1 MRRRTETGRRRAGG
15 NVAGADPHRKTVSVT
30 VLDERGG
37 VLGTKHFKVSGVGH
51 RAMWEW
57 IQSFGPVCRFGIEN
71 ATGIGRHTA
80 MFLIERGVDVR
91 DVCPTRTAEQ
101 ARRRQQGKSDVLDAT
116 RIARETLADPSLPT
130 AFKRAG
136 ADRGP
141 DPVHEQILLW
151 HKARRSL
158 VKSRTHLL
166 NEADHLLVELPL
178 EFREQ
183 LPRTSE
189 VRRLLHAL
197 QMLDTSGYHDA
208 VTRLRLR
215 FLADQTGRIDALDRE
230 ERLVARELAALVM
243 ATGSTLAKL
252 RGIATRSAAELL
264 VEVGDP
270 RRFTEGGFARFNG
283 SAPLPCSSGEG
294 AGEPVRHRFNP
305 HGNRRVNC
313 VLHHMALTQLRCDPR
328 ARELYDHSR
337 QRGHT
342 KTEAM
347 RVLKRRLSDVVHRRM
362 IRDLEATARGSV
374 NTGLKTGTLT

>member
-1 MRRRTETGRRRAGG
+1 MRRRQRPVGGVQRQCRRCRSAPQDGIGDGARRAW
-15 NVAGADPHRKTVSVT
+15 R
-30 VLDERGG
+30 
-37 VLGTKHFKVSGVGH
+37 GVGH
-51 RAMWEW
+51 EALQGVRGWSPGDVGVDPIVWA
-57 IQSFGPVCRFGIEN
+57 GVPVRDRERD
-71 ATGIGRHTA
+71 GIGRHTA

-178 EFREQ
+178 ELREQ

-208 VTRLRLR
+208 VTGYGCDSSPTRP
-215 FLADQTGRIDALDRE
+215 DASTPWIVKSASSPASSPRWSW
-230 ERLVARELAALVM
+230 RPGPRSPNCAALPHVAPPSCLSKSATHDASPKAGSLASM
-243 ATGSTLAKL
+243 ARRRCRALRVKAPVNQCGTASTRTATAASTACSTTWLSPSCAVTHAPESSTTTPPARPHQNRSHACPQAPAL
-252 RGIATRSAAELL
+252 RRRPPAH
-264 VEVGDP
+264 DP
-270 RRFTEGGFARFNG
+270 RSR
-283 SAPLPCSSGEG
+283 S
-294 AGEPVRHRFNP
+294 HR
-305 HGNRRVNC
+305 
-313 VLHHMALTQLRCDPR
+313 
-328 ARELYDHSR
+328 
-337 QRGHT
+337 
-342 KTEAM
+342 
-347 RVLKRRLSDVVHRRM
+347 
-362 IRDLEATARGSV
+362 RGSV

>member
-1 MRRRTETGRRRAGG
+1 
-15 NVAGADPHRKTVSVT
+15 VAGADPHRKTVSVT

-57 IQSFGPVCRFGIEN
+57 VQSFGPVGRFGIEN
-71 ATGIGRHTA
+71 ASGIGRHTA

-101 ARRRQQGKSDVLDAT
+101 ARRRREGKSDVLDAT
-116 RIARETLADPSLPT
+116 RIARETLADPTVPA

-136 ADRGP
+136 GDRGP

-166 NEADHLLVELPL
+166 NEADHLVIELPL
-178 EFREQ
+178 ELREQ
-183 LPRTSE
+183 LPQTSD

-197 QMLDTSGYHDA
+197 QALDTTGYTEA

-215 FLADQTGRIDALDRE
+215 FLAEQTARIDALDRE
-230 ERLVARELAALVM
+230 ERVVARELTALVKL
-243 ATGSTLAKL
+243 TGSTLAEL

-313 VLHHMALTQLRCDPR
+313 VLHHMALTQLRCEPR
-328 ARELYDHSR
+328 ARELYDHAR
-337 QRGHT
+337 HRGHT

-347 RVLKRRLSDVVHRRM
+347 RIVKRRLSDVIYRRM
-362 IRDLEATARGSV
+362 IRDLDATPTAA
-374 NTGLKTGTLT
+374 

>member
-252 RGIATRSAAELL
+252 RGIASRSAAELL
-264 VEVGDP
+264 VESATHDASPKAGSLASMA
-270 RRFTEGGFARFNG
+270 RRRCRALRVK
-283 SAPLPCSSGEG
+283 AP
-294 AGEPVRHRFNP
+294 
-305 HGNRRVNC
+305 VNQC
-313 VLHHMALTQLRCDPR
+313 GTASTR
-328 ARELYDHSR
+328 
-337 QRGHT
+337 T
-342 KTEAM
+342 
-347 RVLKRRLSDVVHRRM
+347 
-362 IRDLEATARGSV
+362 ATAASTACSTTWLSPSCAVTHAPESSTTTPASAATPKPKPCVFSSAGSPTSS
-374 NTGLKTGTLT
+374 TGA

>member
-1 MRRRTETGRRRAGG
+1 MRRRTRTGSRHAGG

-37 VLGTKHFKVSGVGH
+37 VLGTRHFKVSGGGH

-57 IQSFGPVCRFGIEN
+57 MQVFGAVSRFGIEN

-101 ARRRQQGKSDVLDAT
+101 ARRRQQGKTDELDAT
-116 RIARETLADPSLPT
+116 RIARETLADASLPT

-136 ADRGP
+136 GDRGP

-166 NEADHLLVELPL
+166 NEADHLLIELPL
-178 EFREQ
+178 ELREE
-183 LPRTSE
+183 LPQSSD

-197 QMLDTSGYHDA
+197 QELDTTAYSDP

-215 FLADQTGRIDALDRE
+215 FLAEQTARIDALDRE
-230 ERLVARELAALVM
+230 ERAVARELTALVKLS
-243 ATGSTLAKL
+243 GSTLTEL
-252 RGIATRSAAELL
+252 RGIAARSAAELL

-328 ARELYDHSR
+328 ARQLYDHAR

-342 KTEAM
+342 KPEAM
-347 RVLKRRLSDVVHRRM
+347 RVLKRRLSDVVYRQM
-362 IRDLEATARGSV
+362 IRDLQGAVRAA
-374 NTGLKTGTLT
+374 